1 MVEERDVL
9 SPERDDMSV
18 MVVGVMVATR
28 TEVTGDGGEENTG
41 LTMRSFKV
49 MLDGSVPCSPVG
61 RKCLT

>member
-49 MLDGSVPCSPVG
+49 MLDGSVP
-61 RKCLT
+61 